1 MSIIRHSYNDTIIS
15 QDADGYVCLTD
26 MAQVSKK
33 RVNDY
38 LTNTTTKEYVEALAV
53 DTGIPAS
60 ALVKVFKGGSGK
72 QGTWAHPEIAIDFA
86 AWCNPQFRIW
96 ANRTLRNVVI
106 QSQTQPQPEPKCAIH
121 YYSDRVMDL
130 DKNLVVPKGHWCVI
144 QECSHLLLKVE
155 RMGYPVDRHDLI
167 DGSIGKRYSIYRKTQ
182 SWYTPPES
190 AQYLHNDVY
199 VRINAYPYREICT
212 FKEWARDVYEPLYF
226 NQYLETKYGQLVY

>member
-1 MSIIRHSYNDTIIS
+1 MSIIRHSYNDAIIS

-26 MAQVSKK
+26 MAKASGKATH
-33 RVNDY
+33 DY
-38 LTNTTTKEYVEALAV
+38 LRLDSTKAYLEGLSDE
-53 DTGIPAS
+53 TGFPVSSLIRTI
-60 ALVKVFKGGSGK
+60 KGKGK
-72 QGTWAHPEIAIDFA
+72 NQGTWAHPEIAIDFA
-86 AWCNPQFRIW
+86 QWCNVPFRIW
-96 ANRTLRNVVI
+96 ANRTLRNVI
-106 QSQTQPQPEPKCAIH
+106 TQPQPEPKRAIH
-121 YYSDRVMDL
+121 YYSDRVMDF

-155 RMGYPVDRHDLI
+155 RMGYPVEKFDLL

-212 FKEWARDVYEPLYF
+212 FKEWAIDVYEPLYF
-226 NQYLETKYGQLVY
+226 NQYLETKYGQLVC